1 MSLID
6 IPKHVL
12 HENIFKNLDW
22 NSRINF
28 NLSLHPRL
36 RMGIRLNKTQIEIH
50 EMYAIT
56 THLTYRF
63 SVFRELL
70 PNDRIILLLKTFK
83 LCKRPRFLNFILGTS
98 LFRAAFIE
106 KLNNFQSVESIMKDD
121 PTLDLKLVK
130 QLVTTSLIMKYYI
143 KSKEDFP
150 QNDIRKLA
158 PICVI

>member
-50 EMYAIT
+50 EIP
-56 THLTYRF
+56 
-63 SVFRELL
+63 SSL
-70 PNDRIILLLKTFK
+70 PETK
-83 LCKRPRFLNFILGTS
+83 
-98 LFRAAFIE
+98 
-106 KLNNFQSVESIMKDD
+106 
-121 PTLDLKLVK
+121 
-130 QLVTTSLIMKYYI
+130 
-143 KSKEDFP
+143 KEDVL
-150 QNDIRKLA
+150 QTSGN
-158 PICVI
+158 VSYN